1 MYKPT
6 LIDLYSGGGGS
17 TCGCKNAGCNE
28 LLAIDYEKNAC
39 DVLKLNNPKLKV
51 MKRDLKEVTSNQILE
66 ATGLKVGELDILSG
80 SPPCPGFSQ
89 QNINRGPDN
98 QLNKLLYTNMRFIK
112 ELQSKVFII
121 ENVTGMVRGDMKDFW
136 LKAQKTLNTLGYFV
150 RWEIMNAS
158 HYGVPQARERVI
170 IIGIRKDIGIIPT
183 FPEPDLNNIISFH
196 DSIGKDGYIRTTF
209 GGEVFSGDKPCCTI
223 TKGKNIKFF
232 GDYGEYNPDIDDI
245 KTLCGFPRDYKLI
258 GSYSQKWA
266 RLGNAV
272 APPLMEAIVKHLRE
286 TVLDQINLN

>member
-6 LIDLYSGGGGS
+6 LITLFAGGGGS
-17 TCGCKNAGCNE
+17 SLGSKNAGCDE

-51 MKRDLKEVTSNQILE
+51 WQKDMREVKSPQILE
-66 ATGLKVGELDILSG
+66 ATGLQVGELDILSG

-209 GGEVFSGDKPCCTI
+209 GGEVFSGDKWLFSRKCTTNRNLRHHQYCKKHHSI
-223 TKGKNIKFF
+223 SLIAPLLKVLILLMQFLSHIYCIHFNKNTIM
-232 GDYGEYNPDIDDI
+232 YY
-245 KTLCGFPRDYKLI
+245 
-258 GSYSQKWA
+258 
-266 RLGNAV
+266 
-272 APPLMEAIVKHLRE
+272 AIN
-286 TVLDQINLN
+286 DCFSMNSCS